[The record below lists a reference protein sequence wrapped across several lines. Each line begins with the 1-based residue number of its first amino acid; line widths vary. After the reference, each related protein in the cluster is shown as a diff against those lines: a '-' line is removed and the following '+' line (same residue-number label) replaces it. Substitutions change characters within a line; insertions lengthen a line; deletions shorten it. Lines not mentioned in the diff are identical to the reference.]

1 MADVI
6 KAPPS
11 SLSDTDLAKRIN
23 DHLKEM
29 EETTNRVKQTVLQ
42 QALYLGDLL
51 LQAKAKVG
59 HGKFKAWLERNCE
72 LSERS
77 AQRYMAL
84 KEQWPKIE
92 AWLKDN
98 SATVADLSLRKAEKI
113 IAPQPDPPPPPQ
125 QNQQQS
131 NGDGMP
137 APADVDPVVATLPAT
152 IKEHEEVLVVSLK
165 TLKKADAPK
174 AKDFA
179 SALVKRLVDADLYDA
194 WSGAH

>member
-1 MADVI
+1 MADVQP

-11 SLSDTDLAKRIN
+11 TTLSDTELAKRIN

-29 EETTNRVKQTVLQ
+29 EETTKHVKQTVLQ

-59 HGKFKAWLERNCE
+59 HGPFGKWIERNTD

-77 AQRYMAL
+77 AQRYMQL
-84 KEQWPKIE
+84 KEGWPRIE

-113 IAPQPDPPPPPQ
+113 IAPQE
-125 QNQQQS
+125 QQQQPG
-131 NGDGMP
+131 GDGTPPTPTP
-137 APADVDPVVATLPAT
+137 APDVDPLVAELPTT
-152 IKEHEEVLVVSLK
+152 IKHHEEGLVVSLK
-165 TLKKADAPK
+165 TLRKSDAPR
-174 AKDFA
+174 AKSFA
-179 SALVKRLVDADLYDA
+179 SALVNRLVDADLYDA
-194 WSGAH
+194 WSGAK